1 MREGLDQRRLP
12 VAGPSISD
20 KEVAYVLEAVRDGW
34 YEHAND
40 FIVRFERAFADYLG
54 VRQAVSLPSATSAIH
69 LSLAALGI
77 GPGDEVIVPDP
88 TWIATSAPISY
99 VGATPVFADV
109 DPVTWCLDAQSFE
122 ARITPRTKAVIPV
135 DLYGGV
141 PDWEA
146 IRAVAARHGVA
157 IIEDAAEAI
166 GSEFRGQRAG
176 TFGVTGVF
184 SFHGSKTLTTGEGG
198 MLVTD
203 DDAVID
209 RVRVLRDHGRRPG
222 DTMFRNAEVAFKYKM
237 SGMQAAL
244 GLAQLERIGELIDR
258 KRAIFGWYQ
267 RELGRH
273 RWPDAQRRTRR
284 HAQHVLDGDRDRG
297 SGLRQ
302 VQGADRRQPSDE
314 RRRLPAVLL
323 PAQLTGCIPRPA
335 GRIHGRPAQPG
346 LVPIQR
352 HWCKSPISPEPDPG
366 GRRRGE
372 RGAEG
377 GGGAGLTDAG

>member
-1 MREGLDQRRLP
+1 MREGVGQRRIP
-12 VAGPSISD
+12 VAGPSITD

-34 YEHAND
+34 YGHAND

-54 VRQAVSLPSATSAIH
+54 VRHAVSLPSATSAIH

-109 DPVTWCLDAQSFE
+109 DPVTWCLDAQSLE

-146 IRAVAARHGVA
+146 IRAVAARHSIAV
-157 IIEDAAEAI
+157 IEDAAEAI
-166 GSEFRGQRAG
+166 GSEFRGERAG
-176 TFGVTGVF
+176 TFGATGVF

-203 DDAVID
+203 DDAIID

-244 GLAQLERIGELIDR
+244 GLAQLERIGELIGR
-258 KRAIFGWYQ
+258 KRVIFGWYQ
-267 RELGRH
+267 RELGG
-273 RWPDAQRRTRR
+273 
-284 HAQHVLDGDRDRG
+284 VE
-297 SGLRQ
+297 GLTLN
-302 VQGADRRQPSDE
+302 AE
-314 RRRLPAVLL
+314 
-323 PAQLTGCIPRPA
+323 PA
-335 GRIHGRPAQPG
+335 GTCNTFWMVTVIVAPAFDRSKEQIVDSLRASGVDCRPFFYPLSSLDAYRDLPYATSAASRNPVSYRLSATGVNLPSALSLTEEDVVVASDALKAAIG
-346 LVPIQR
+346 L
-352 HWCKSPISPEPDPG
+352 
-366 GRRRGE
+366 
-372 RGAEG
+372 A
-377 GGGAGLTDAG
+377 